1 MIINEDDFLAEE
13 MFIAK
18 QIMTI
23 TTMCRVVGAHWHE
36 LAATNDDDFDDY
48 DLDDYDLDDYDLDDY
63 DDKDYDNEDNTQG
76 CGSPLARISCNW
88 LHRTHPSPHHF
99 LHWSTQRG

>member
-23 TTMCRVVGAHWHE
+23 TTIPRVVGAHWHE
-36 LAATNDDDFDDY
+36 LAPTNY
-48 DLDDYDLDDYDLDDY
+48 NDLDDDDLDDDDNNL
-63 DDKDYDNEDNTQG
+63 YDNEDNAHSQG
-76 CGSPLARISCNW
+76 CGSPLARVGCNW

-99 LHWSTQRG
+99 FHWSTLVG

>member
-23 TTMCRVVGAHWHE
+23 TTIPRVVGAHWHE
-36 LAATNDDDFDDY
+36 LAPTNY
-48 DLDDYDLDDYDLDDY
+48 NDLDDDLF
-63 DDKDYDNEDNTQG
+63 G
-76 CGSPLARISCNW
+76 
-88 LHRTHPSPHHF
+88 
-99 LHWSTQRG
+99 